1 MFTTLLR
8 RRTGLLLLAVGV
20 VSYSIA
26 VLVHVTLSWDIGFQ
40 CFFSREIRQVT
51 MPEPLEQ
58 APEPHDIVTQ
68 IGPLP
73 VRTYLDVQPAV
84 EACQR
89 RPADRRAAESPSIAA
104 LLHEIE
110 QSYSRAGKPV
120 PTDVQIGE
128 TRFVRV
134 RVLRDVDGQL
144 QPLWV
149 WASVG
154 RVPLRDVAVSVL
166 WLLLNLAI
174 FAVGALVL
182 WRRPGDRSSALF
194 FELCSFTVGAFM
206 GGFHWWTLIGHPV
219 LLFPFVAFAML
230 LPAVSLHF
238 YLVFPRP
245 KEFFRRHPRLTLLL
259 VRGLPLL
266 ATLAMLAL
274 MARVS
279 WLYRLHEPDQEALAA
294 IERLLE
300 WIKTAAAGYVALA
313 TVMFAGCLVALIHSF
328 VSSRSQEE
336 RNQVKW
342 ILFGAALATLPVT
355 YTLYLAVRD
364 PVAFAL
370 GGATPPMFLASICF
384 TLAFAVAITKYRLMQ
399 VGEIINRSVV
409 YFGISTAVAILYYA
423 LLMLGSLWWGS
434 QLPRRGLT
442 YQSFALITAVVFI
455 LALLGWGLDRL
466 RAALEQRFWRDKGQ
480 LDRAMRK
487 MGEAIRSITDERRVA
502 QRMLEA
508 AADLLGVRRA
518 AVYVVDADDEDGTG
532 PLRLAASLG
541 VPPRQLVL
549 DRDHRLVRAARR
561 GPVLVSAPDSA
572 LDNDLR
578 GELAAMQAELVQLI
592 ELDGRVA
599 GLLILGRR
607 QLGLPFRSEEVAF
620 LSALGQVTA
629 LALEGAR
636 RRRQIDRLSQEL
648 REKVEQIAEQQRR
661 ILVLQSQ
668 LTTSRPAPRRE
679 PTCESVL
686 RQIRGSSA
694 AVQSMLDM
702 ARKVAAVDATVLIR
716 GESGT
721 GKELL
726 ARAIHAMSPRAH
738 RPFVAVHCAA
748 LSPSLLESEL
758 FGHVKGAFTGA
769 YKDKVGR
776 FKLADGGTLFLDE
789 IGDISLEVQTKLL
802 RVLQEKAFEP
812 VGSSQTI
819 KVDVRIVAA
828 TNQNLERLIQE
839 GRFREDLFYRLNVIT
854 IYTPPLRERI
864 EDLPELVEYF
874 VHKFAAACGKRIR
887 GVEDEVLVLLKS
899 YHWPGNVRELENV
912 IERAVVMCD
921 GDTIRVTDFPR
932 ELVRAALVE
941 EHAQQAGPIATRLAT
956 VATGGGNGNGRQR
969 RQRRR
974 YGWIDAQLE
983 REELIRALRAADGNK
998 AEAARRLGMPRST
1011 FISKLKKHGIL

>member
-1 MFTTLLR
+1 MFTRLLG

-20 VSYSIA
+20 VSYSVA
-26 VLVHVTLSWDIGFQ
+26 VLIHVTLSWDIGFQ

-68 IGPLP
+68 IGPVP

-89 RPADRRAAESPSIAA
+89 RPADRRTAESPSIAA

-110 QSYSRAGKPV
+110 QSYSQAGKPV

-134 RVLRDVDGQL
+134 RVLREIDGAL
-144 QPLWV
+144 RPLWV

-166 WLLLNLAI
+166 WLLLNLAV
-174 FAVGALVL
+174 FAVGAVVL

-245 KEFFRRHPRLTLLL
+245 KEFFRRHPRLTLAL

-266 ATLAMLAL
+266 ATFAMLGL

-279 WLYRLHEPDQEALAA
+279 WLYRLHTPDDAVVQA
-294 IERLLE
+294 IARLLG
-300 WIKTAAAGYVALA
+300 WIKTGAAAYVAFS

-328 VSSRSQEE
+328 VSSRNQEE

-342 ILFGAALATLPVT
+342 ILFGAALATLPVS
-355 YTLYLAVRD
+355 YTLYLAMRD

-384 TLAFAVAITKYRLMQ
+384 TLAFAVAIMKYRLMQ

-409 YFGISTAVAILYYA
+409 YFGVSTAVAILYYA

-434 QLPRRGLT
+434 QLPQRGLT

-518 AVYVVDADDEDGTG
+518 AVYVIDADEEDGKG

-541 VPPRQLVL
+541 VPPKQLVL
-549 DRDHRLVRAARR
+549 PRDHRLVQAARG
-561 GPVLVSAPDSA
+561 GPVLASEPSVDADTRAA
-572 LDNDLR
+572 LESLP
-578 GELAAMQAELVQLI
+578 AELVQLI

-599 GLLILGRR
+599 GLLALGRR

-620 LSALGQVTA
+620 LSALGQITA

-636 RRRQIDRLSQEL
+636 RRRQIDRLSEEL

-668 LTTSRPAPRRE
+668 LTTRRPASRRE
-679 PTCESVL
+679 LSCETVL
-686 RQIRGSSA
+686 DQIRGSSS

-726 ARAIHAMSPRAH
+726 ARAIHAMSPRAQK
-738 RPFVAVHCAA
+738 PFVAVHCAA

-769 YKDKVGR
+769 YKDKEGR

-802 RVLQEKAFEP
+802 RVLQEMAFQP

-874 VHKFAAACGKRIR
+874 VQKFAAACGKRIR
-887 GVEDEVLVLLKS
+887 AVEDEVLVLLKS

-921 GDTIRVTDFPR
+921 GDTIRVTDFPK
-932 ELVRAALVE
+932 ELIRAALIE
-941 EHAQQAGPIATRLAT
+941 EQGPATAS
-956 VATGGGNGNGRQR
+956 VATALSTAPGNGNGRRRR
-969 RQRRR
+969 RQYRWA
-974 YGWIDAQLE
+974 GDAVE
-983 REELIRALRAADGNK
+983 REELLRALRAAEGNK

-1011 FISKLKKHGIL
+1011 FISKLKKHGLA